1 MASND
6 SPVNSAQTEVDELM
20 LYRRIAWRILPL
32 TIVCFLFSYF
42 DRINISF
49 AKTQMQHELG
59 LSDAAYGLAA
69 SIFFFGYVLFEV
81 PSSFGLKKYGAPSW
95 ICRIMVSW
103 GLATA
108 ALVFAYNEYTLYFL
122 RFLIVVMEAGFGP
135 ALLFYLAC
143 WFPKKNLASM
153 NGLWFLSIPLSGV
166 LGAPVSGLI
175 LEYMNGFLGLAGW
188 HWLFVLSGLPCSALG
203 IVVLFKLDR
212 DIQSA
217 KWLSQAEKDVLQR
230 NLDTDKKA
238 SNPIHTTLLK
248 VLLTREVAILSVI
261 YFMIK
266 LTGYGLN
273 FWMPHLISS
282 AGVKNQ
288 LWVGVL
294 TALPYLVAAIGM
306 IWVTRLSD
314 RSGERKK
321 YLWQCMLVGGVGYF
335 AALYFN
341 DSYVLLT
348 AFLVLATAG
357 VFIAIPIF
365 WTIPQKAFSGLAIA
379 GGIAAINT
387 VGQLSGMVAPLL
399 VGYLNDVTGNTYMG
413 MLALAPFCLI
423 CVGVIIW
430 GVPDDRPAKPDSSDK
445 RTPIH
450 PSAQT
455 H

>member
-1 MASND
+1 MATLTQEATYVASD
-6 SPVNSAQTEVDELM
+6 VQELL

-49 AKTQMQHELG
+49 AKTQMQAELG
-59 LSDAAYGLAA
+59 LSDAAYGFAA
-69 SIFFFGYVLFEV
+69 SIFFFGYVMFEV
-81 PSSFGLKKYGAPSW
+81 PSSYGLKKYGAPSW

-103 GLATA
+103 GIATA
-108 ALVFAYNEYTLYFL
+108 CLVFAYNEYTLYFL
-122 RFLIVVMEAGFGP
+122 RFLIGVMEAGFGP

-153 NGLWFLSIPLSGV
+153 NGIWFLSIPLSGV
-166 LGAPVSGLI
+166 LGAPVSGGI

-188 HWLFVLSGLPCSALG
+188 HWLFVLSGLPCALLG
-203 IVVLFKLDR
+203 VIVLYKLDR

-217 KWLSQAEKDVLQR
+217 KWLTQPEKDLLQR
-230 NLDTDKKA
+230 NLDNDRKDAK
-238 SNPIHTTLLK
+238 PIHASLLK
-248 VLLTREVAILSVI
+248 VILTREVAVLSAI
-261 YFMIK
+261 YFMVK

-273 FWMPHLISS
+273 FWMPHLIGSS
-282 AGVKNQ
+282 GVNNQ
-288 LWVGVL
+288 MAVGFL

-306 IWVTRLSD
+306 IFVTRRSD
-314 RSGERKK
+314 ATGERKR
-321 YLWQCMLVGGVGYF
+321 YLWQCMLVGGIGYF
-335 AALYFN
+335 AACYFN
-341 DSYVLLT
+341 SNHYLLT

-365 WTIPQKAFSGLAIA
+365 WTIPQKAFAGLAIA

-399 VGYLNDVTGNTYMG
+399 VGYINDLTGNTYMG

-423 CVGVIIW
+423 CAAVILW
-430 GVPDDRPAKPDSSDK
+430 GIPNDRKTA
-445 RTPIH
+445 
-450 PSAQT
+450 
-455 H
+455 

>member
-1 MASND
+1 MATLTQGATHVASD
-6 SPVNSAQTEVDELM
+6 VQELL

-49 AKTQMQHELG
+49 AKTQMQAELG
-59 LSDAAYGLAA
+59 LSDAAYGFAA
-69 SIFFFGYVLFEV
+69 SIFFFGYVMFEV
-81 PSSFGLKKYGAPSW
+81 PSSYGLKKYGAPSW

-103 GLATA
+103 GIATA
-108 ALVFAYNEYTLYFL
+108 CLVFAYNEYTLYFL
-122 RFLIVVMEAGFGP
+122 RFLIGVMEAGFGP

-166 LGAPVSGLI
+166 LGAPVSGVI

-188 HWLFVLSGLPCSALG
+188 HWLFVLSGLPCAVLG
-203 IVVLFKLDR
+203 VVVLFKLDR

-217 KWLSQAEKDVLQR
+217 KWLTQPEKDLLQR
-230 NLDTDKKA
+230 NLDNDKQDAKPIQA
-238 SNPIHTTLLK
+238 SLLK
-248 VLLTREVAILSVI
+248 VILTREVAILSAI

-273 FWMPHLISS
+273 FWMPHLIGS
-282 AGVKNQ
+282 AGVHNQ
-288 LWVGVL
+288 MAVGLL
-294 TALPYLVAAIGM
+294 TALPYLVAALGM
-306 IWVTRLSD
+306 VVVTRRSD
-314 RSGERKK
+314 ATGERKR

-335 AALYFN
+335 AACFFN
-341 DSYVLLT
+341 GNHYLLT

-365 WTIPQKAFSGLAIA
+365 WTIPQKAFAGLAIA

-399 VGYLNDVTGNTYMG
+399 VGYINDVTGNTYLG

-423 CVGVIIW
+423 CVGVILW
-430 GVPDDRPAKPDSSDK
+430 GIPDDRKIA
-445 RTPIH
+445 
-450 PSAQT
+450 
-455 H
+455 

>member
-1 MASND
+1 MATLTQ
-6 SPVNSAQTEVDELM
+6 SATEGARDLQELL
-20 LYRRIAWRILPL
+20 LYRRVAWRILPL
-32 TIVCFLFSYF
+32 TIICFLFSYF

-49 AKTQMQHELG
+49 AKTQMQAELG
-59 LSDAAYGLAA
+59 LSDAAYGFAA

-81 PSSFGLKKYGAPSW
+81 PSSYGLKRYGAPSW

-108 ALVFAYNEYTLYFL
+108 ALVFAYNEFTLYFL
-122 RFLIVVMEAGFGP
+122 RFLIGVMEAGFGP

-153 NGLWFLSIPLSGV
+153 NGLWFLSIPLSGM
-166 LGAPVSGLI
+166 LGAPVSGFI

-188 HWLFVLSGLPCSALG
+188 HWLFVLSGLPCALLG
-203 IVVLFKLDR
+203 VIVLFRLDR

-217 KWLSQAEKDVLQR
+217 KWLTQPEKDILQR
-230 NLDTDKKA
+230 NLDNDRQQSK
-238 SNPIHTTLLK
+238 PIHASLLK
-248 VLLTREVAILSVI
+248 VIFTREVAILSVI

-288 LWVGVL
+288 LAVGFL
-294 TALPYLVAAIGM
+294 TALPYLVAALGM
-306 IWVTRLSD
+306 IIVTRRSD
-314 RSGERKK
+314 ASGERRK
-321 YLWQCMLVGGVGYF
+321 YLWQCMAVGAIGYF
-335 AALYFN
+335 AACFFN
-341 DSYVLLT
+341 DHYVLLT
-348 AFLVLATAG
+348 SFLILATAG

-365 WTIPQKAFSGLAIA
+365 WTIPQQAFAGLAIA

-399 VGYLNDVTGNTYMG
+399 VGYINDLTGNTYMG
-413 MLALAPFCLI
+413 MLALAPFCVL
-423 CVGVIIW
+423 CVGVILW
-430 GVPDDRPAKPDSSDK
+430 GLPKERVTK
-445 RTPIH
+445 
-450 PSAQT
+450 
-455 H
+455 

>member
-1 MASND
+1 MTFLNPAPSTSENI
-6 SPVNSAQTEVDELM
+6 DELL

-32 TIVCFLFSYF
+32 TIICFLFSYF

-49 AKTQMQHELG
+49 AKAQMQAELG

-69 SIFFFGYVLFEV
+69 SIFFLGYVLFEI
-81 PSSFGLKKYGAPSW
+81 PSSYGLKRYGAPSW

-108 ALVFAYNEYTLYFL
+108 ALVFAYNEFTLYFL
-122 RFLIVVMEAGFGP
+122 RFLIGVMEAGFGP

-153 NGLWFLSIPLSGV
+153 NGIWFLSIPLSGV

-188 HWLFVLSGLPCSALG
+188 HWLFVLSGIPCSLLG

-217 KWLSQAEKDVLQR
+217 KWLSQPEKNLLQT
-230 NLDTDKKA
+230 NLDNDRKESK
-238 SNPIHTTLLK
+238 PLQTTLLK
-248 VLLTREVAILSVI
+248 VLLTREVAILSLI

-273 FWMPHLISS
+273 FWMPHLIGS
-282 AGVKNQ
+282 AGVKSQ
-288 LWVGVL
+288 MTVGLL
-294 TALPYLVAAIGM
+294 TALPYLVAAAGM
-306 IWVTRLSD
+306 IWVTRKSD
-314 RSGERKK
+314 ATGERKK
-321 YLWQCMLVGGVGYF
+321 YLWQCMLVGGVGYL

-348 AFLVLATAG
+348 SFLVLATSG

-387 VGQLSGMVAPLL
+387 VGQLSGIVAPLL
-399 VGYLNDVTGNTYMG
+399 VGVVNDITGNTFMG
-413 MLALAPFCLI
+413 MLVLAPFCFI
-423 CVGVIIW
+423 CVLIILW
-430 GVPDDRPAKPDSSDK
+430 GIPNDAQMSPKKGSSFSSMT
-445 RTPIH
+445 RLLR
-450 PSAQT
+450 
-455 H
+455 

>member
-1 MASND
+1 MATLTQGATHVASD
-6 SPVNSAQTEVDELM
+6 VQELL

-32 TIVCFLFSYF
+32 TIICFLFSYF

-49 AKTQMQHELG
+49 AKTQMQAELG
-59 LSDAAYGLAA
+59 LSDAAYGFAA
-69 SIFFFGYVLFEV
+69 SIFFFGYVMFEV
-81 PSSFGLKKYGAPSW
+81 PSSYGLKKYGAPSW

-103 GLATA
+103 GIATA
-108 ALVFAYNEYTLYFL
+108 CLVFAYNEYTLYFL
-122 RFLIVVMEAGFGP
+122 RFLIGVMEAGFGP

-166 LGAPVSGLI
+166 LGAPVSGVI

-188 HWLFVLSGLPCSALG
+188 HWLFVLSGLPCAVLG
-203 IVVLFKLDR
+203 VVVLFKLDR

-217 KWLSQAEKDVLQR
+217 KWLTQPEKDLLQR
-230 NLDTDKKA
+230 NLDNDKQDAKPIQA
-238 SNPIHTTLLK
+238 SLLK
-248 VLLTREVAILSVI
+248 VILTREVAILSAI

-273 FWMPHLISS
+273 FWMPHLIGS
-282 AGVKNQ
+282 AGVHNQ
-288 LWVGVL
+288 MAVGLL
-294 TALPYLVAAIGM
+294 TALPYLVAALGM
-306 IWVTRLSD
+306 VVVTRRSD
-314 RSGERKK
+314 ATGERKR

-335 AALYFN
+335 AACFFN
-341 DSYVLLT
+341 GNHYLLT

-365 WTIPQKAFSGLAIA
+365 WTIPQKAFAGLAIA

-399 VGYLNDVTGNTYMG
+399 VGYINDLTGNTYLG

-423 CVGVIIW
+423 CVGVILW
-430 GVPDDRPAKPDSSDK
+430 GIPDDRKTA
-445 RTPIH
+445 
-450 PSAQT
+450 
-455 H
+455 